1 MRATLLLAVMLAP
14 AVACRDRAAPAVCT
28 ESFAM
33 IPLTVRDQNGASV
46 QGLSITATIL
56 RTETSFTV
64 PQGSAPAGSYTAY
77 DDNFRDRIRT
87 SGDSVRIDGYGGR
100 QFSTGFRIDV
110 PGGCHVRKLAGP
122 DTVTAQ

>member
-1 MRATLLLAVMLAP
+1 MRALVLLTLMLAP
-14 AVACRDRAAPAVCT
+14 LVACRDRAAPAVCT

-33 IPLTVRDQNGASV
+33 IPLTVRDQYGATV
-46 QGLSITATIL
+46 LGLSITATVL
-56 RTETSFTV
+56 RTGMSFTV
-64 PQGSAPAGSYTAY
+64 PQGGATAGRYVAY

-100 QFSTGFRIDV
+100 QFSTGLRIDV

>member
-1 MRATLLLAVMLAP
+1 MRALILLAVMLAP
-14 AVACRDRAAPAVCT
+14 LIACRDRAAPAVCT

-33 IPLTVRDQNGASV
+33 IPLTVRDQNGAPV
-46 QGLSITATIL
+46 PGLSITATVL

-64 PQGSAPAGSYTAY
+64 PQRSTPAGGYIAY

-100 QFSTGFRIDV
+100 QFSAGFRIDV